1 MEFSTSRG
9 ISSQRDDLGETGMAI
24 AMKKVRQREDQDPP
38 DGNTMAM
45 EEDMIGQMTFK
56 AMLLDGKSG
65 KEGSET
71 YEDDGFD
78 LKDGNVITQLVDGVP
93 DIRFSERVHTLI
105 HKSISKLVVIKLL
118 GHRIDFNAL
127 CTKLYSLWRSK
138 RALIPTN
145 GFRER
150 LLHRF
155 SDAMYKKNL
164 LKAKGNIIGQVIKV
178 DDNTE
183 NGSRGRFASMAI
195 SIDLKQPLVSKI
207 WIEGRLQRVEY
218 ESLPNVC
225 FECDLFGHLQDF
237 CPKIGKSTRD
247 IGDDVDDRGHVGTS
261 HEQQPVTTDLDKRAK
276 GEAFGS
282 WMVIAKKFKRKSK
295 KPLDEGLPQHPRN
308 TGSRFNLIAKQ
319 ND

>member
-9 ISSQRDDLGETGMAI
+9 SSSQRDDLGETGMAI

-38 DGNTMAM
+38 DGNTMAV

-56 AMLLDGKSG
+56 AMHLDGKSG

-127 CTKLYSLWRSK
+127 W
-138 RALIPTN
+138 
-145 GFRER
+145 
-150 LLHRF
+150 F

-207 WIEGRLQRVEY
+207 WIEGRLQRFEY

-247 IGDDVDDRGHVGTS
+247 IGDDVDYRGHGGTS

-282 WMVIAKKFKRKSK
+282 WMVVAKKFKRKSK
-295 KPLDEGLPQHPRN
+295 KPLAEGLPQHPRN
-308 TGSRFNLIAKQ
+308 TGSRFNLIAEQ

>member
-24 AMKKVRQREDQDPP
+24 AIKKVRQREDQDPP

-150 LLHRF
+150 LLIPTVWRSCKSRFPHGGHRF
-155 SDAMYKKNL
+155 RTHRPSNFL
-164 LKAKGNIIGQVIKV
+164 VGL
-178 DDNTE
+178 
-183 NGSRGRFASMAI
+183 
-195 SIDLKQPLVSKI
+195 QPSCN
-207 WIEGRLQRVEY
+207 
-218 ESLPNVC
+218 P
-225 FECDLFGHLQDF
+225 
-237 CPKIGKSTRD
+237 
-247 IGDDVDDRGHVGTS
+247 
-261 HEQQPVTTDLDKRAK
+261 
-276 GEAFGS
+276 
-282 WMVIAKKFKRKSK
+282 
-295 KPLDEGLPQHPRN
+295 
-308 TGSRFNLIAKQ
+308 
-319 ND
+319 

>member
-1 MEFSTSRG
+1 
-9 ISSQRDDLGETGMAI
+9 
-24 AMKKVRQREDQDPP
+24 
-38 DGNTMAM
+38 MAM
-45 EEDMIGQMTFK
+45 EEDRIGQMTFK

-138 RALIPTN
+138 RAFQLMDLESHYYIVKFQTQTDYSMA
-145 GFRER
+145 
-150 LLHRF
+150 LLQGF

-164 LKAKGNIIGQVIKV
+164 LKTKGNIIGQVIKV

-183 NGSRGRFASMAI
+183 NGSRGRFANMAI

-225 FECDLFGHLQDF
+225 FECDLFGRLQDF
-237 CPKIGKSTRD
+237 CPKTGKSTRD
-247 IGDDVDDRGHVGTS
+247 IGDDVDDRGHGGTS

-276 GEAFGS
+276 GEGFGS
-282 WMVIAKKFKRKSK
+282 WMVVAKKFKRKSK

-308 TGSRFNLIAKQ
+308 TGSRFNLIAEQ